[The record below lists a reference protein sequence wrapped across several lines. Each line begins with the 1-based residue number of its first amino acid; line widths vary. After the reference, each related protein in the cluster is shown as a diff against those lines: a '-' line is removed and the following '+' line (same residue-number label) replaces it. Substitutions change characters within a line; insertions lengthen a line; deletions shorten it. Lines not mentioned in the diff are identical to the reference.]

1 MIKFLAIFIQPLLLV
16 GFFIYAIL
24 PFYLGKDV
32 YVKTQGYDPRDFLRG
47 NYVHLRYDF
56 NDKKIKTDE
65 LTDIYAI
72 LEPNKDGIYET
83 ISINKTKPKV
93 GVYISG
99 KSNGYT
105 QNFGVEKY
113 FLPPEKA
120 LELQET
126 LRDID
131 SNTTAIAHLKIF
143 NGDAR
148 IVGVEILKQNNQ
160 K

>member
-24 PFYLGKDV
+24 PLYLGKDV
-32 YVKTQGYDPRDFLRG
+32 YVKTKGYDPRDFFRG
-47 NYVHLRYDF
+47 NYVYLRYDF
-56 NDKKIKTDE
+56 NDMKISADDTK
-65 LTDIYAI
+65 LTDIYAV

-83 ISINKTKPKV
+83 ISINKTRPNA

-99 KSNGYT
+99 KRYDYI
-105 QNFGVEKY
+105 QNFGIEKY
-113 FLPPEKA
+113 FLPLEKA
-120 LELQET
+120 LELEKT

-131 SNTTAIAHLKIF
+131 SNITAIAHLKIF

-148 IVGVEILKQNNQ
+148 LIDVKIATQE
-160 K
+160 